1 MITLAFGFMAAGLGL
16 PPGDRCLL
24 LEESGLVTPPID
36 FMKAGRLAWQGM
48 TLAGHGGKKESFG
61 AGAVPI
67 PN

>member
-1 MITLAFGFMAAGLGL
+1 MVAGLGL
-16 PPGDRCLL
+16 LPGDRCLL
-24 LEESGLVTPPID
+24 LEESGLVTPID
-36 FMKAGRLAWQGM
+36 FMKAGRLAWQGV

>member
-1 MITLAFGFMAAGLGL
+1 M
-16 PPGDRCLL
+16 L
-24 LEESGLVTPPID
+24 LEESGLVTPID
-36 FMKAGRLAWQGM
+36 FMKAGRLAWQGV